1 MSASPSPTVA
11 GTTAI
16 KRSRNHTPGG
26 ITLGQDNSHDARKVA
41 AVVLEVLAGL
51 RTPAEAASALSVGLP
66 RYYHLE
72 GRALRG
78 LLAGCEPKPR
88 GRVRGSDQELTKLRK
103 EHERLQRD
111 LARQQTLVRVAR
123 RNMGITPPFA
133 VRTTNGKGTKKRR
146 RKPVVRAL
154 RVVAHLQHQ
163 ESAVMGNNQDVPA
176 SVGT

>member
-1 MSASPSPTVA
+1 MSVPSSPVVA
-11 GTTAI
+11 AT
-16 KRSRNHTPGG
+16 KKSRCHAPGG
-26 ITLGQDNSHDARKVA
+26 VTLGQDNSHDARKVA
-41 AVVLEVLAGL
+41 AVILEVLAGL

-78 LLAGCEPKPR
+78 LLTGCEAKPR
-88 GRVRGSDQELTKLRK
+88 GRVRGADQELTKLRK

-123 RNMGITPPFA
+123 RNMGITA
-133 VRTTNGKGTKKRR
+133 VPAATPGNGKGTKKRR
-146 RKPVVRAL
+146 RKPVARAL
-154 RVVAHLQHQ
+154 KVVAHLQQQ
-163 ESAVMGNNQDVPA
+163 EPATTDNQDVPA